1 MSFGRQGESSAARC
15 MLHANFRFSGHFPK
29 CTKQIKKGLPCTCSA
44 KTCAG
49 CCVVPGAV
57 CAKPDTC
64 GKVCGGMISFC
75 DECRAKCT
83 NPATCGRYV
92 HGQHCIECDAFD
104 APGEQMTCRPCQ
116 HRKEMVKIV
125 IGKVLKESVSAM
137 TAVIEEARAAVS
149 NAVPVES
156 LAVDVFARVT
166 ASMQGQVAECV
177 QMAILGHRA
186 LTENAP
192 AASPLQDW
200 DHGDCRILPNL
211 AVIAIAAGIRQ
222 IALHTAQATNAAG
235 EACKREMAQAS
246 SSAGVVAALA
256 DPFEEGGQ
264 QRLLA
269 WIQKGSFPRDFLARM
284 LLRDLL
290 RQVSLSV

>member
-1 MSFGRQGESSAARC
+1 M
-15 MLHANFRFSGHFPK
+15 
-29 CTKQIKKGLPCTCSA
+29 
-44 KTCAG
+44 
-49 CCVVPGAV
+49 
-57 CAKPDTC
+57 
-64 GKVCGGMISFC
+64 
-75 DECRAKCT
+75 
-83 NPATCGRYV
+83 
-92 HGQHCIECDAFD
+92 
-104 APGEQMTCRPCQ
+104 
-116 HRKEMVKIV
+116 
-125 IGKVLKESVSAM
+125 
-137 TAVIEEARAAVS
+137 
-149 NAVPVES
+149 PVES

-200 DHGDCRILPNL
+200 DHGDCRSLPNL

-269 WIQKGSFPRDFLARM
+269 WIFKGCFPRDFLARM